1 MARLVARHL
10 QAPYLGPVALLG
22 HRLRLLLQQGVG
34 ELLCLPGLLF
44 LLLLLLVCFPRLQ
57 LALCDLGTKSKVT
70 PRQSPWGRALPLIRR
85 ESLWSTLAGESE
97 LRNSDGR
104 CQ

>member
-1 MARLVARHL
+1 MSVR
-10 QAPYLGPVALLG
+10 LGPVALLG

-57 LALCDLGTKSKVT
+57 LALCDLGF
-70 PRQSPWGRALPLIRR
+70 QLLSPGRFQFF
-85 ESLWSTLAGESE
+85 TLLLLTAS
-97 LRNSDGR
+97 
-104 CQ
+104 